1 MSEVTKEAMQALETK
16 ILKQVSEN
24 LSSTTLTLSS
34 LQETIAKHE
43 VQLSDTRKILVL
55 ILNTVKTQQNKF
67 GLSLVP
73 KGAKIY
79 GVEF

>member
-1 MSEVTKEAMQALETK
+1 MEVTKEALQALETK

-24 LSSTTLTLSS
+24 LSSTTHAMSS
-34 LQETIAKHE
+34 LQETVDKHE
-43 VQLSDTRKILVL
+43 KQLSDTRKVL
-55 ILNTVKTQQNKF
+55 ILILETVKKQQVKF
-67 GLSLVP
+67 GLSLIP